1 MEKTILKIEHL
12 SKSYHDLKDEIK
24 AIDDITLEIKEGEI
38 IAIVGPSGCGKSS
51 LLSILSELEK
61 SSSGNITFDKEN
73 LTMGY
78 MLQKDSLFPW
88 KTILENCLIGTDIL
102 NITTPDSIQYI
113 KHLLKTYGLGDFMD
127 KYPSSLSGGMRQ
139 RVGIFYLSVKIIID
153 IYILFP

>member
-1 MEKTILKIEHL
+1 MENTILKIEHL

-24 AIDDITLEIKEGEI
+24 AIEDITLEIKEGEI

-61 SSSGNITFDKEN
+61 ASAGTITLKKQ
-73 LTMGY
+73 LRMGY

-88 KTILENCLIGTDIL
+88 KTILENCLIGTDIQ
-102 NITTPDSIQYI
+102 NTTTPDSINYV
-113 KHLLKTYGLGDFMD
+113 KKLLKNYGLGDFMD

-139 RVGIFYLSVKIIID
+139 RVD
-153 IYILFP
+153 T